1 MCARATIGYDAVE
14 NFSRNLKPGSSF
26 ATSGGFCLLNAESPN
41 ILKYFLQ
48 PQCGERTLLLLLQ
61 IQNENAPST
70 LAGDKY
76 RPKKIKSKIIS
87 MKTAVKPN
95 LLLRGG

>member
-48 PQCGERTLLLLLQ
+48 PQCGERTLLLQ
-61 IQNENAPST
+61 IKNENSPTT
-70 LAGDKY
+70 LAGDKC
-76 RPKKIKSKIIS
+76 RQKEKIKSRNKGIDTS
-87 MKTAVKPN
+87 DVGKKHF
-95 LLLRGG
+95 

>member
-26 ATSGGFCLLNAESPN
+26 ATSGGFCLLNAEPPN

-48 PQCGERTLLLLLQ
+48 PQCGERTLLLQ

-76 RPKKIKSKIIS
+76 RPKK
-87 MKTAVKPN
+87 
-95 LLLRGG
+95 R